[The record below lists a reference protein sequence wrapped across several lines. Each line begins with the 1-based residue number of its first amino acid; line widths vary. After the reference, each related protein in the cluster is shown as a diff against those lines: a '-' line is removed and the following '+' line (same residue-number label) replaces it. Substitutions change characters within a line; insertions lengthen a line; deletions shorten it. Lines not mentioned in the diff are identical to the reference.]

1 MFGRK
6 QRTNGVIQTLVGD
19 GTRIKG
25 DVRFDGG
32 CHIDGVVHGNV
43 IADRD
48 SEAFLSISSEG
59 LVDGSVR
66 VPTVILNGK
75 VQGDVYASVRVE
87 LGSSAKVVGNLH
99 YELLEMA
106 AGAEINGKLIHESA
120 QAMAAPKPSGPYSA
134 ADEGTQPIAAAK
146 AAKQS
151 G

>member
-1 MFGRK
+1 MFGKKR
-6 QRTNGVIQTLVGD
+6 RSNGVIQTLVGD

-32 CHIDGVVHGNV
+32 CHVDGVIHGNV

-87 LGSSAKVVGNLH
+87 LGPSAKVFGNLH

-106 AGAEINGKLIHESA
+106 AGAEINGKLIHDSA
-120 QAMAAPKPSGPYSA
+120 QSKSPSKPAPAYPAAEERP
-134 ADEGTQPIAAAK
+134 QPIAPAK
-146 AAKQS
+146 TAKQP

>member
-6 QRTNGVIQTLVGD
+6 QRTSGVIQTLVGD

-48 SEAFLSISSEG
+48 PEAFLSISSEG

-66 VPTVILNGK
+66 VPTVMLNGK
-75 VQGDVYASVRVE
+75 VQGDVYASIRVE
-87 LGSSAKVVGNLH
+87 LGSSAKVIGNLH

-106 AGAEINGKLIHESA
+106 AGAEINGKLIHESV
-120 QAMAAPKPSGPYSA
+120 QEKAPAKQPNPYA
-134 ADEGTQPIAAAK
+134 PTDEGTQPIETPK
-146 AAKQS
+146 TVKQS

>member
-6 QRTNGVIQTLVGD
+6 QRTSGVIQTLVGD

-32 CHIDGVVHGNV
+32 CHVDGVIHGNV

-48 SEAFLSISSEG
+48 PEAFLSVSADG
-59 LVDGSVR
+59 LIDGSVR

-87 LGSSAKVVGNLH
+87 LGSSAKVFGNLH
-99 YELLEMA
+99 YELLEMT
-106 AGAEINGKLIHESA
+106 AGAEINGKLIHESVNEKVA
-120 QAMAAPKPSGPYSA
+120 VKQSNPYPAAG
-134 ADEGTQPIAAAK
+134 EGTQPIAPVK
-146 AAKQS
+146 TVKQP

>member
-25 DVRFDGG
+25 DLRFDGG
-32 CHIDGVVHGNV
+32 CHVDGVIHGNV

-59 LVDGSVR
+59 LIDGSVR

-87 LGSSAKVVGNLH
+87 LGASAKVFGNLH

-106 AGAEINGKLIHESA
+106 AGAEINGKLIHESV
-120 QAMAAPKPSGPYSA
+120 QGKAATSKSSAYSA
-134 ADEGTQPIAAAK
+134 PDEGTQPVAPPKTAN
-146 AAKQS
+146 QS